1 MQRGGLYLLIF
12 GLLLI
17 ILSTVFTVNLF
28 VKTRTDILEAEAIE
42 KKSFDREA
50 SPPASTWTRFI
61 SDKKIVKD
69 YYPAN
74 EIILAWDLVEAD
86 KLKDT
91 LYRVAFENLD
101 RYQYFCLV
109 QVLNSHKIKRS
120 IEKVNDSYTVILSLY
135 SPAAADVLMKELGE
149 YDIDGTISKYKS
161 EIKYTH

>member
-1 MQRGGLYLLIF
+1 MKRGSLYLLIF
-12 GLLLI
+12 GFLLI
-17 ILSTVFTVNLF
+17 IFSAAFTVNLF
-28 VKTRTDILEAEAIE
+28 LKTRTDILEAEAIE
-42 KKSFDREA
+42 KKSFDRRE
-50 SPPASTWTRFI
+50 SPPTSTWTRFI

-109 QVLNSHKIKRS
+109 QVLNSHNIKRS
-120 IEKVNDSYTVILSLY
+120 IEKVNDSYSVILSLF
-135 SPAAADVLMKELGE
+135 SPAAADVLMTELKE
-149 YDIDGTISKYKS
+149 YDIDGKITKYKS
-161 EIKYTH
+161 EIKYTQ